1 MAGSDPERLG
11 SLARLVIALGVL
23 LVVAGIAVHG
33 ITVGTLTRIWHDL
46 VERPDGP
53 MAFRCV
59 LQPVMAAIAAVHDGL
74 KDAREGNRPFVETVL
89 RDPARRAARLREGLN
104 ATARILLLGLVMD
117 GIYQTLVLRRFYPSE
132 AVIVA
137 LLLCLLPY
145 VILRGLITRVARRW
159 LAARSAQRV
168 R

>member
-33 ITVGTLTRIWHDL
+33 ITVGTLARIWHDL

-59 LQPVMAAIAAVHDGL
+59 LQPAMAVIAAVHDGL
-74 KDAREGNRPFVETVL
+74 KDARGGNRPFVETVL
-89 RDPARRAARLREGLN
+89 RDPAKRAARIREGLN

-117 GIYQTLVLRRFYPSE
+117 GIYQALVFHRFYPSE

-137 LLLCLLPY
+137 LLLALLPY
-145 VILRGLITRVARRW
+145 VILRGLVTRAARRR
-159 LAARSAQRV
+159 LAARSAQRA

>member
-23 LVVAGIAVHG
+23 LIVAGIAVHG
-33 ITVGTLTRIWHDL
+33 ITVGTLARIWHDL

-59 LQPVMAAIAAVHDGL
+59 LQPAMAVIAAVHDGL
-74 KDAREGNRPFVETVL
+74 KDARGGNRPFVETVL
-89 RDPARRAARLREGLN
+89 RDPAKRAARIREGLN

-117 GIYQTLVLRRFYPSE
+117 GIYQALVLHRFYERGGDRCPAPRPA
-132 AVIVA
+132 AVRDPA
-137 LLLCLLPY
+137 RPRHP
-145 VILRGLITRVARRW
+145 RGAPPARGSVGT
-159 LAARSAQRV
+159 A
-168 R
+168 

>member
-33 ITVGTLTRIWHDL
+33 ITVGTLARIWHDL

-59 LQPVMAAIAAVHDGL
+59 LQPVMAVIAAVHDGL
-74 KDAREGNRPFVETVL
+74 KDARGGNRPFVETVL
-89 RDPARRAARLREGLN
+89 RDPAKRAARIREGLN

-117 GIYQTLVLRRFYPSE
+117 GIYQALVLHRFYPSE

-137 LLLCLLPY
+137 LLLALLPY
-145 VILRGLITRVARRW
+145 VILRGLVTRAARRR
-159 LAARSAQRV
+159 LAARSAQRA